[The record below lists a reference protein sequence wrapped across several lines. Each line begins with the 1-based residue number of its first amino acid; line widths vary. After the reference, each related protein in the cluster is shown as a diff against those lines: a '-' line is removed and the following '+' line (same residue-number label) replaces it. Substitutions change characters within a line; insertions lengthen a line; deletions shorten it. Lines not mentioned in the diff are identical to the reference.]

1 MANKI
6 MNRDLI
12 SFLFREIQFKT
23 TMRFY
28 FTLARLETIDSLS
41 KPSVKTKFRLRCG
54 EPKIHTA
61 CGSAITTPTFE
72 KNFKN

>member
-1 MANKI
+1 

-12 SFLFREIQFKT
+12 SLLLREIQFKT

-28 FTLARLETIDSLS
+28 FTLARLETTVS

-61 CGSAITTPTFE
+61 CASAISTTTFE
-72 KNFKN
+72 NNL